1 MSTYYRPRTPLKLD
15 DVRELEEFDVVE
27 DGNDWGFHRVE
38 LDSKTDEIEKECFL
52 SVETNSKGYVIDVY
66 RHGSNNVDDIFPHI
80 KKELGVSFI
89 SEEEVNYSNYRDEET
104 KVYLLKFKDGS
115 TCYRTKSEDD
125 SGVVSL
131 QYREDTNETNI
142 FDPNDKD
149 KQNAVRVDETS
160 MTESIPFKSIQHLKD
175 SLCRWL
181 DDTVERL
188 GGEREVSSNV
198 DDDGKLHLMVHDV
211 VMTNPEDT
219 GDEQHYY
226 MTIEQVDWK
235 GVSNV

>member
-15 DVRELEEFDVVE
+15 DVRKIKEFDVEE
-27 DGNDWGFHRVE
+27 DGEDWGFQSK
-38 LDSKTDEIEKECFL
+38 DSFL

-80 KKELGVSFI
+80 KTELGVSFI
-89 SEEEVNYSNYRDEET
+89 SEGEINYIDYRDEDS
-104 KVYLLKFKDGS
+104 KVYMLRFEDGS

-188 GGEREVSSNV
+188 GGEREVSSRV

>member
-15 DVRELEEFDVVE
+15 DVRKSKDIDVVE
-27 DGNDWGFHRVE
+27 DGKDWGFQ
-38 LDSKTDEIEKECFL
+38 SKECFL
-52 SVETNSKGYVIDVY
+52 SVETNSKGFVIDVY
-66 RHGSNNVDDIFPHI
+66 RHGANNVDDIFPYI
-80 KKELGVSFI
+80 KTELGVSFI
-89 SEEEVNYSNYRDEET
+89 SEGEINYIDYRDEDS
-104 KVYLLKFKDGS
+104 KVYMLRFEDGS

-181 DDTVERL
+181 DDTVEKL

-198 DDDGKLHLMVHDV
+198 DDDGKLHLMVHEV

>member
-1 MSTYYRPRTPLKLD
+1 M
-15 DVRELEEFDVVE
+15 
-27 DGNDWGFHRVE
+27 GFQSIE
-38 LDSKTDEIEKECFL
+38 LDPKTGEKIKESFL
-52 SVETNSKGYVIDVY
+52 SVETNSKGFVIDVY
-66 RHGSNNVDDIFPHI
+66 RHGANNVDDIFPHI
-80 KKELGVSFI
+80 KDRLGVSFI
-89 SEEEVNYSNYRDEET
+89 SEEETNYDNYRDEES
-104 KVYLLKFKDGS
+104 KVYQLRFEDGS

-125 SGVVSL
+125 SGVLSL
-131 QYREDTNETNI
+131 QYREHTNETNI

-181 DDTVERL
+181 DDTVEKL

>member
-66 RHGSNNVDDIFPHI
+66 RHGQNDVDDIFPYI
-80 KKELGVSFI
+80 KRELGVSFI

-104 KVYLLKFKDGS
+104 KVYLLKFEDGS

-125 SGVVSL
+125 SGVATL
-131 QYREDTNETNI
+131 FTNTDTMESNI
-142 FDPNDKD
+142 YHPKDKD
-149 KQNAVRVDETS
+149 KQNAEIIDETS
-160 MTESIPFKSIQHLKD
+160 TIESLPFKSIQHLKD

-181 DDTVERL
+181 DDTVEKL

-226 MTIEQVDWK
+226 MTVEQVDWK

>member
-15 DVRELEEFDVVE
+15 DVRKIKEFDVEE
-27 DGNDWGFHRVE
+27 DGEDWGFQSK
-38 LDSKTDEIEKECFL
+38 DSFL

-66 RHGSNNVDDIFPHI
+66 RHGANNVDDIFPYI
-80 KKELGVSFI
+80 KTELGVSFI
-89 SEEEVNYSNYRDEET
+89 SEGEINYIDYRDEDS
-104 KVYLLKFKDGS
+104 KVYMLRFEDGS

-181 DDTVERL
+181 DDTVEKL

>member
-27 DGNDWGFHRVE
+27 DGKDWGFQSK
-38 LDSKTDEIEKECFL
+38 DSFL
-52 SVETNSKGYVIDVY
+52 SVEKNSRGFVIDVY

-89 SEEEVNYSNYRDEET
+89 SEGDINYIDYRDEES
-104 KVYLLKFKDGS
+104 KVYMLRFDDGS

-160 MTESIPFKSIQHLKD
+160 MTESLLFKSIQHLKD

-181 DDTVERL
+181 DDYS
-188 GGEREVSSNV
+188 GPH
-198 DDDGKLHLMVHDV
+198 K
-211 VMTNPEDT
+211 
-219 GDEQHYY
+219 
-226 MTIEQVDWK
+226 
-235 GVSNV
+235 